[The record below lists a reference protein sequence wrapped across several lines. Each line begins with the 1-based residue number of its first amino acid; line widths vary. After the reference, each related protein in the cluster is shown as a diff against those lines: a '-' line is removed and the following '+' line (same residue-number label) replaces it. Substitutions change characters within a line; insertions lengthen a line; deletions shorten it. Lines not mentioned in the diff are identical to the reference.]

1 MRRGSI
7 FVILFIVV
15 AAVVIGASQF
25 LRSQPPAEM
34 VIAVD
39 PLAVAWVE
47 NAVTGLNAT
56 NPVVNAT
63 QRVQFR
69 VTPVDDLDVWQG
81 QRIWTPDNHPV
92 AWIPASTISVGYARE
107 NGVPVVD
114 LTPSVAR
121 TPLVWGGYV
130 SRINVITNDGAEVLD
145 WPTVEAAAEEESW
158 QALGGERSW
167 GFIKLGFAQPSRKMS
182 GLGVLFSGAGAFH
195 QKTDLTGADLRAAEF
210 RDWMLPVIQSVPN
223 FSTLGSDPAA
233 AMARGPSTVEIGI
246 FPESQWLLN
255 LSGLLQNEDVV
266 LNYPAYQ
273 FVLNF
278 PLVRWQDSST
288 TDEQRQAVDLLN
300 GWLLSAT
307 QQANAPDH
315 GLRPAALEPAEDD
328 ALFAAGVP
336 YGIQL
341 APDFGQTVTVPGRS
355 DAQGFIQW
363 VSSNQ

>member
-47 NAVTGLNAT
+47 NAVAGLNAT
-56 NPVVNAT
+56 SPVVNAT

-69 VTPVDDLDVWQG
+69 VTPYDDLDVWQG
-81 QRIWTPDNHPV
+81 QRIWTPENHPI
-92 AWIPASTISVGYARE
+92 AWIPASSISVGYATE
-107 NGVPVVD
+107 NSVPLAEVA
-114 LTPSVAR
+114 PSLAR
-121 TPLVWGGYV
+121 TPLLWGGYV
-130 SRINVITNDGAEVLD
+130 SRVNVITDDGALPLD
-145 WPTVEAAAEEESW
+145 WPTVEAAADKESW
-158 QALGGERSW
+158 RALGGQSSW

-195 QKTDLTGADLRAAEF
+195 QKTDLTAADLRAADF
-210 RDWMLPVIQSVPN
+210 RSWMLPVIGSVPN

-273 FVLNF
+273 LVMDF
-278 PLVRWQDSST
+278 PMVRWQDSST
-288 TDEQRQAVDLLN
+288 TDEQRQAVNLLSD
-300 GWLLSAT
+300 WLLSAA

-315 GLRPAALEPAEDD
+315 GLRPATIEPTEDD

-341 APDFGQTVTVPGRS
+341 VPNLGQTVTVPDRS

-363 VSSNQ
+363 VNSNQ

>member
-25 LRSQPPAEM
+25 LRSQPPAEIL
-34 VIAVD
+34 IAVD

-47 NAVTGLNAT
+47 NAVAGLNAT
-56 NPVVNAT
+56 SPVVNAT
-63 QRVQFR
+63 QRIQFK
-69 VTPVDDLDVWQG
+69 VTPLDDLDVWQG
-81 QRIWTPDNHPV
+81 QRIWSPDNHPA
-92 AWIPASTISVGYARE
+92 AWIPASSISVGYAKE
-107 NGVPVVD
+107 NGVPLADVAAS
-114 LTPSVAR
+114 LAR
-121 TPLVWGGYV
+121 TPLLWGGYV
-130 SRINVITNDGAEVLD
+130 SRVNVITNDGTAPLD
-145 WPTVEAAAEEESW
+145 WPTVEAAAAKESW
-158 QALGGERSW
+158 QALGGQSSW

-195 QKTDLTGADLRAAEF
+195 QKTDLTGADLRTAEF
-210 RDWMLPVIQSVPN
+210 RNWMLPVIQSVPN

-255 LSGLLQNEDVV
+255 LGGLLQNEDVL

-273 FVLNF
+273 LVLDF
-278 PLVRWQDSST
+278 PMVRWQDSST
-288 TDEQRQAVDLLN
+288 TDEQRQAVDLLSN
-300 GWLLSAT
+300 WLLAT
-307 QQANAPDH
+307 AQQANAPDH
-315 GLRPAALEPAEDD
+315 GLRPAAVEPTDLD
-328 ALFAAGVP
+328 NLFAAAVP

>member
-47 NAVTGLNAT
+47 NAVAALNAT

-63 QRVQFR
+63 QRIQFK

-81 QRIWTPDNHPV
+81 QRIWSPDNHPV
-92 AWIPASTISVGYARE
+92 AWIPASSISVGYAEE
-107 NGVPVVD
+107 NGVPLADVA
-114 LTPSVAR
+114 PSLAR
-121 TPLVWGGYV
+121 TPLLWGGYV
-130 SRINVITNDGAEVLD
+130 SRVDVITDTGTAPLD
-145 WPTVEAAAEEESW
+145 WPTVEAAAAKESW
-158 QALGGERSW
+158 QALGGQNSW
-167 GFIKLGFAQPSRKMS
+167 GFIKLGFAQPSRKMG
-182 GLGVLFSGAGAFH
+182 GLAVLFNGAGAYH
-195 QKTDLTGADLRAAEF
+195 QKTDLTGADLRAEDF
-210 RDWMLPVIQSVPN
+210 RAWMFPVIGSVP
-223 FSTLGSDPAA
+223 FTTLGIDPAA

-273 FVLNF
+273 FVMDF

-300 GWLLSAT
+300 GWLLSVA

-315 GLRPAALEPAEDD
+315 GLRPAAVEPTETD

-341 APDFGQTVTVPGRS
+341 APDFGQTITVPGRS

-363 VSSNQ
+363 VSTNQ